1 MCQCLVNISVDV
13 FSSLYLYFVQRVQS
27 PGEVSSTVFRWR
39 VNTAQVRA
47 DTRPLLVAGDR
58 LVSSFLYSPR
68 ERDTEL
74 ECATSSSSS
83 NNNNNNNSNNN
94 SSSSSREAVARVEF
108 SVEARRPAL
117 VRLQRAETQ
126 PRHSVVWIPFTASSR
141 RSWRAQR
148 QRPHSGE
155 AEQLH
160 HRSIY
165 DVMGAPLRSGGAK
178 VRRMALGAEQ
188 VSEVARP
195 VSLAL
200 TSPGTRAQ
208 LSLAAVVAV
217 FSLSSRC
224 L

>member
-1 MCQCLVNISVDV
+1 MLTQQRTVDV
-13 FSSLYLYFVQRVQS
+13 FSSLYLYLVQRVLS

-39 VNTAQVRA
+39 VNTALVRA
-47 DTRPLLVAGDR
+47 DQRPLLVAGDR

-74 ECATSSSSS
+74 ECATSSN
-83 NNNNNNNSNNN
+83 NNNNNNNS
-94 SSSSSREAVARVEF
+94 SSSSNSREAVARVEF

-208 LSLAAVVAV
+208 LSAVAVVAV
-217 FSLSSRC
+217 LSLSSYC

>member
-1 MCQCLVNISVDV
+1 M
-13 FSSLYLYFVQRVQS
+13 FSQAYLICFVQRVLS
-27 PGEVSSTVFRWR
+27 PGEESSTVFRWR
-39 VNTAQVRA
+39 VNSAQVRA
-47 DTRPLLVAGDR
+47 DQRPLLVAGDR

-74 ECATSSSSS
+74 ECATSSNSSS
-83 NNNNNNNSNNN
+83 NNNN
-94 SSSSSREAVARVEF
+94 SSREAVARVEF

-178 VRRMALGAEQ
+178 VRRRAEQ

-208 LSLAAVVAV
+208 LSLAAAVAV
-217 FSLSSRC
+217 LTLSSRC
-224 L
+224 LQ

>member
-1 MCQCLVNISVDV
+1 M
-13 FSSLYLYFVQRVQS
+13 FSQAYLICFVQRVLS
-27 PGEVSSTVFRWR
+27 PGEESSTVFRWR
-39 VNTAQVRA
+39 VNSAQVRA
-47 DTRPLLVAGDR
+47 DQRPLLVAGDR

-74 ECATSSSSS
+74 ECATSS
-83 NNNNNNNSNNN
+83 NSNNN
-94 SSSSSREAVARVEF
+94 SSSSREAVARVEF

-178 VRRMALGAEQ
+178 VRRRAEQ

-217 FSLSSRC
+217 LSLSSRC
-224 L
+224 LQ

>member
-1 MCQCLVNISVDV
+1 MAAVLALAALGGPRTQPVD
-13 FSSLYLYFVQRVQS
+13 LGTLS
-27 PGEVSSTVFRWR
+27 PPHSDQGDNN
-39 VNTAQVRA
+39 NT
-47 DTRPLLVAGDR
+47 
-58 LVSSFLYSPR
+58 
-68 ERDTEL
+68 
-74 ECATSSSSS
+74 SS
-83 NNNNNNNSNNN
+83 NNNNNNS

-178 VRRMALGAEQ
+178 VRRTALGAEQ

-217 FSLSSRC
+217 FSLSSYF

>member
-1 MCQCLVNISVDV
+1 MDLLSFCV
-13 FSSLYLYFVQRVQS
+13 FSSLYLCFTQRVLS

-39 VNTAQVRA
+39 VNTAQVQA

-74 ECATSSSSS
+74 ECATSSS
-83 NNNNNNNSNNN
+83 NNNNN
-94 SSSSSREAVARVEF
+94 SSSSSNSREAVARVEF

-178 VRRMALGAEQ
+178 VRRRALGAEQ

-217 FSLSSRC
+217 FSLSSHC

>member
-1 MCQCLVNISVDV
+1 M
-13 FSSLYLYFVQRVQS
+13 FSQAYLICFVQRVLS
-27 PGEVSSTVFRWR
+27 PGEESTTVFRWR
-39 VNTAQVRA
+39 VNSAQVRA
-47 DTRPLLVAGDR
+47 DQRPLLVAGDR

-74 ECATSSSSS
+74 ECATSSNSS
-83 NNNNNNNSNNN
+83 NNNN

-178 VRRMALGAEQ
+178 VRRRAEQ

-200 TSPGTRAQ
+200 TSPGARAQ
-208 LSLAAVVAV
+208 LSLAAAVAV

-224 L
+224 LQ

>member
-1 MCQCLVNISVDV
+1 M
-13 FSSLYLYFVQRVQS
+13 FSQAYLICFVQRVLS
-27 PGEVSSTVFRWR
+27 PGEESSTVFRWR
-39 VNTAQVRA
+39 VNSAQVRA
-47 DTRPLLVAGDR
+47 DQRPLLVAGDR

-74 ECATSSSSS
+74 ECATSS
-83 NNNNNNNSNNN
+83 NNNNS

-178 VRRMALGAEQ
+178 VRRRAEQ

-208 LSLAAVVAV
+208 LSLAAAVAV
-217 FSLSSRC
+217 LSLSSRC
-224 L
+224 LQ

>member
-1 MCQCLVNISVDV
+1 ML
-13 FSSLYLYFVQRVQS
+13 S
-27 PGEVSSTVFRWR
+27 PGEESSTVFRWR
-39 VNTAQVRA
+39 VNSAQVRA
-47 DTRPLLVAGDR
+47 DQRPLLVAGDR

-74 ECATSSSSS
+74 ECVTS
-83 NNNNNNNSNNN
+83 NNNNNNN
-94 SSSSSREAVARVEF
+94 SSSSSREAVARVQF

-178 VRRMALGAEQ
+178 VRRRAEQ

-208 LSLAAVVAV
+208 LSLAAAVAV
-217 FSLSSRC
+217 LSLGSQC
-224 L
+224 LQ

>member
-1 MCQCLVNISVDV
+1 MLDV
-13 FSSLYLYFVQRVQS
+13 FSSLYLYFVQRVLS

-39 VNTAQVRA
+39 VNTALVRA

-83 NNNNNNNSNNN
+83 SNNNN

-178 VRRMALGAEQ
+178 VRRRALGAEQ

-217 FSLSSRC
+217 FSLSSHC

>member
-1 MCQCLVNISVDV
+1 ML
-13 FSSLYLYFVQRVQS
+13 S
-27 PGEVSSTVFRWR
+27 PGEESSTVFRWR
-39 VNTAQVRA
+39 VNSAQVRA
-47 DTRPLLVAGDR
+47 DQRPLLVAGDR

-74 ECATSSSSS
+74 ECATSSS
-83 NNNNNNNSNNN
+83 NNNNNSS

-178 VRRMALGAEQ
+178 VRRRAEQ

-208 LSLAAVVAV
+208 LSLAAAVAV
-217 FSLSSRC
+217 LSLSSRC
-224 L
+224 LQ

>member
-1 MCQCLVNISVDV
+1 ML
-13 FSSLYLYFVQRVQS
+13 S
-27 PGEVSSTVFRWR
+27 PGEESSTVFRWR
-39 VNTAQVRA
+39 VNSAQVRA
-47 DTRPLLVAGDR
+47 DQRPLLVAGDR

-74 ECATSSSSS
+74 ECATSS
-83 NNNNNNNSNNN
+83 NNNNS

-178 VRRMALGAEQ
+178 VRRRAEQ

-208 LSLAAVVAV
+208 LSLAAAVAV
-217 FSLSSRC
+217 LSLGSRC
-224 L
+224 LQ

>member
-1 MCQCLVNISVDV
+1 M
-13 FSSLYLYFVQRVQS
+13 FSQAYLICFVQRVLS
-27 PGEVSSTVFRWR
+27 PGEESSTVFRWR
-39 VNTAQVRA
+39 VNSAQVRA
-47 DTRPLLVAGDR
+47 DQRPLLVAGDR

-74 ECATSSSSS
+74 ECATSSNSSS
-83 NNNNNNNSNNN
+83 NNNN
-94 SSSSSREAVARVEF
+94 SSREAVARVEF

-178 VRRMALGAEQ
+178 VRRRAEQ

-208 LSLAAVVAV
+208 LSLAATVAV
-217 FSLSSRC
+217 LTLSSRC
-224 L
+224 LQ

>member
-1 MCQCLVNISVDV
+1 M
-13 FSSLYLYFVQRVQS
+13 FSQAYLICFVQRVLS
-27 PGEVSSTVFRWR
+27 PGEESTTVFRWR
-39 VNTAQVRA
+39 VNSAQVRA
-47 DTRPLLVAGDR
+47 DQRPLLVAGDR

-74 ECATSSSSS
+74 ECATSNSS
-83 NNNNNNNSNNN
+83 NNNNNN
-94 SSSSSREAVARVEF
+94 SSSSREAVARVEF

-178 VRRMALGAEQ
+178 VRRRAEQ

-208 LSLAAVVAV
+208 LSLAAAVAV
-217 FSLSSRC
+217 LTLSSRC
-224 L
+224 LQ

>member
-1 MCQCLVNISVDV
+1 M
-13 FSSLYLYFVQRVQS
+13 FSQAYLICFVQRVLS
-27 PGEVSSTVFRWR
+27 PGEESTTVFRWR
-39 VNTAQVRA
+39 VNSAQVRA
-47 DTRPLLVAGDR
+47 DQRPLLVAGDR

-74 ECATSSSSS
+74 ECATSNSS
-83 NNNNNNNSNNN
+83 NNNNNN
-94 SSSSSREAVARVEF
+94 SSSSREAVARVEF

-178 VRRMALGAEQ
+178 VRRRAEQ

-208 LSLAAVVAV
+208 LSLAAAVAV

-224 L
+224 LQ

>member
-1 MCQCLVNISVDV
+1 M
-13 FSSLYLYFVQRVQS
+13 FSQAYLICFVQRVLS
-27 PGEVSSTVFRWR
+27 PGEESSTVFRWR
-39 VNTAQVRA
+39 VNSAQVRA
-47 DTRPLLVAGDR
+47 DQRPLLVAGDR

-74 ECATSSSSS
+74 ECATSS
-83 NNNNNNNSNNN
+83 NNNNNNN
-94 SSSSSREAVARVEF
+94 SSSSREAVARVEF

-178 VRRMALGAEQ
+178 VRRRAEQ

-224 L
+224 LQ

>member
-1 MCQCLVNISVDV
+1 M
-13 FSSLYLYFVQRVQS
+13 
-27 PGEVSSTVFRWR
+27 
-39 VNTAQVRA
+39 
-47 DTRPLLVAGDR
+47 
-58 LVSSFLYSPR
+58 
-68 ERDTEL
+68 
-74 ECATSSSSS
+74 
-83 NNNNNNNSNNN
+83 
-94 SSSSSREAVARVEF
+94 EF

-178 VRRMALGAEQ
+178 VRRRAEQ

-224 L
+224 LQ

>member
-1 MCQCLVNISVDV
+1 M
-13 FSSLYLYFVQRVQS
+13 FSQAYLICFVQRVLS
-27 PGEVSSTVFRWR
+27 PGEESSTVFRWR
-39 VNTAQVRA
+39 VNSAQVRA
-47 DTRPLLVAGDR
+47 DQRPLLVAGDR

-74 ECATSSSSS
+74 ECATS
-83 NNNNNNNSNNN
+83 NNNNNN
-94 SSSSSREAVARVEF
+94 SSSSREAVARVEF

-178 VRRMALGAEQ
+178 VRRRAEQ

-208 LSLAAVVAV
+208 LSLAAAVAV
-217 FSLSSRC
+217 LTLSSRC
-224 L
+224 LQ

>member
-1 MCQCLVNISVDV
+1 MLDV
-13 FSSLYLYFVQRVQS
+13 FSSLYLYFVQRVLS

-39 VNTAQVRA
+39 VNTAQVQA

-83 NNNNNNNSNNN
+83 SNNNN

-178 VRRMALGAEQ
+178 VRRRALGAEQ

-217 FSLSSRC
+217 FSLSSHC

>member
-1 MCQCLVNISVDV
+1 MDLLSCCV
-13 FSSLYLYFVQRVQS
+13 FSSLYLYFVQRVLS

-39 VNTAQVRA
+39 VNTAQVQA

-74 ECATSSSSS
+74 ECATSSS
-83 NNNNNNNSNNN
+83 NNNNNN
-94 SSSSSREAVARVEF
+94 SREAVARVEF

-208 LSLAAVVAV
+208 LSAVAVVAV
-217 FSLSSRC
+217 LSLSSHC

>member
-1 MCQCLVNISVDV
+1 ML
-13 FSSLYLYFVQRVQS
+13 S
-27 PGEVSSTVFRWR
+27 PGEESSTVFRWR
-39 VNTAQVRA
+39 VNSAQVRA
-47 DTRPLLVAGDR
+47 DQRPLLVAGDR

-74 ECATSSSSS
+74 ECATSS
-83 NNNNNNNSNNN
+83 NNNNNN
-94 SSSSSREAVARVEF
+94 SSSSREAVARVEF

-178 VRRMALGAEQ
+178 VRRRAEQ

-200 TSPGTRAQ
+200 TSHGTRAQ
-208 LSLAAVVAV
+208 LSLAAAVAV
-217 FSLSSRC
+217 LSLSSRC
-224 L
+224 LQ

>member
-1 MCQCLVNISVDV
+1 M
-13 FSSLYLYFVQRVQS
+13 FSQAYLICFVQRVLS
-27 PGEVSSTVFRWR
+27 PGEESSTVFRWR
-39 VNTAQVRA
+39 VNSAQVRA
-47 DTRPLLVAGDR
+47 DQRPLLVAGDR

-74 ECATSSSSS
+74 ECATSS
-83 NNNNNNNSNNN
+83 NNNNNS

-178 VRRMALGAEQ
+178 VRRRAEQ

-208 LSLAAVVAV
+208 LSLAAAVAV
-217 FSLSSRC
+217 LSLSSRC
-224 L
+224 LQ

>member
-1 MCQCLVNISVDV
+1 ML
-13 FSSLYLYFVQRVQS
+13 S
-27 PGEVSSTVFRWR
+27 PGEVSTTVFRWR

-74 ECATSSSSS
+74 ECATSSSS
-83 NNNNNNNSNNN
+83 NNNN
-94 SSSSSREAVARVEF
+94 SSSSREAVARVEF

-178 VRRMALGAEQ
+178 VRRRALGAEQ

-217 FSLSSRC
+217 FSLSSYC

>member
-13 FSSLYLYFVQRVQS
+13 FSSLYLYFVQRVLS

-39 VNTAQVRA
+39 VNTAQVQA

-83 NNNNNNNSNNN
+83 NNNNNNNN
-94 SSSSSREAVARVEF
+94 SSSMEAVARVEF

-188 VSEVARP
+188 VTEVARP

-217 FSLSSRC
+217 FSLSSYC

>member
-1 MCQCLVNISVDV
+1 M
-13 FSSLYLYFVQRVQS
+13 FSQAYLIWFVQRVLR
-27 PGEVSSTVFRWR
+27 PGEESSTVFRWR
-39 VNTAQVRA
+39 VNGAQVRA
-47 DTRPLLVAGDR
+47 DQRPLLVAGDR
-58 LVSSFLYSPR
+58 LVSTFLYSPR

-74 ECATSSSSS
+74 EGATSSNS
-83 NNNNNNNSNNN
+83 NNNN
-94 SSSSSREAVARVEF
+94 SSSSREAVARVEF

-155 AEQLH
+155 AAQLH
-160 HRSIY
+160 HRGIY
-165 DVMGAPLRSGGAK
+165 DVMGAPRRSGGAK
-178 VRRMALGAEQ
+178 GRRRAEQ

-200 TSPGTRAQ
+200 TSPGARAQ
-208 LSLAAVVAV
+208 LSLAAAVAV
-217 FSLSSRC
+217 LTLGSRC
-224 L
+224 LQ

>member
-1 MCQCLVNISVDV
+1 MPCQSIAYPTPSVDV
-13 FSSLYLYFVQRVQS
+13 FSSLYLCIVQRVLS

-39 VNTAQVRA
+39 VNTALVQA
-47 DTRPLLVAGDR
+47 DQRPLLVAGDR

-74 ECATSSSSS
+74 ECATSSSS
-83 NNNNNNNSNNN
+83 NNNNNN
-94 SSSSSREAVARVEF
+94 SSSREAVARVEF

-217 FSLSSRC
+217 FSLSSHC

>member
-1 MCQCLVNISVDV
+1 ML
-13 FSSLYLYFVQRVQS
+13 S
-27 PGEVSSTVFRWR
+27 PGEESSTVFRWR
-39 VNTAQVRA
+39 VNSAQVRA
-47 DTRPLLVAGDR
+47 DQRPLLVAGDR

-74 ECATSSSSS
+74 ECATSSSS
-83 NNNNNNNSNNN
+83 NNNN
-94 SSSSSREAVARVEF
+94 SSSREAVARVQF

-178 VRRMALGAEQ
+178 VRRRAEQ

-200 TSPGTRAQ
+200 TSPGARAQ
-208 LSLAAVVAV
+208 LSLAAAVAV
-217 FSLSSRC
+217 FSLGSRC
-224 L
+224 LQ

>member
-1 MCQCLVNISVDV
+1 M
-13 FSSLYLYFVQRVQS
+13 FSQAYLICFVQRVLS
-27 PGEVSSTVFRWR
+27 PGEESSTVFRWR
-39 VNTAQVRA
+39 VNSAQVRA
-47 DTRPLLVAGDR
+47 DQRPLLVAGDR

-74 ECATSSSSS
+74 ECATSSNNS
-83 NNNNNNNSNNN
+83 NNNNN
-94 SSSSSREAVARVEF
+94 SSSSREAVARVEF

-178 VRRMALGAEQ
+178 VRRRAEQ

-208 LSLAAVVAV
+208 LSLAAAVAV
-217 FSLSSRC
+217 LTLSSRC
-224 L
+224 LQ